1 MPIFVSS
8 SFEDLKHRVYMALG
22 RSPGSRVSRAAA
34 VLSKHQK
41 DDAEGGQ
48 PSVFIIGLGLSI
60 PDHTTMEAY
69 RAMAECR
76 RNCRYFDLCGGGA
89 PSNKYFGNGSFVSDE
104 TLYCRSSIRVPID
117 IVLTS
122 LENSRAPLQRA
133 V

>member
-76 RNCRYFDLCGGGA
+76 LELPVLRLVRRRGPIEQVLR
-89 PSNKYFGNGSFVSDE
+89 E
-104 TLYCRSSIRVPID
+104 RVFC
-117 IVLTS
+117 L
-122 LENSRAPLQRA
+122 R
-133 V
+133 